1 MSSQSKETPQAKAT
15 TPLSSY
21 QKKLFV
27 FLSVATFFE
36 GYDFFAITQILPE
49 LAKSMKLS
57 EAQQGLLVGFT
68 AGGTVA
74 AFAVVRLADRW
85 GRKTL
90 LTLTIAGYTTFTFL
104 TGLSPN
110 IWAFAGFQFLAKM
123 FLIAEWATSMMYA
136 AEEFPAERRGMV
148 IGVIQAFSSLGSIA
162 CVVVAP
168 TLLDTYGWRSVYFVG
183 IIPLVILAVARRG
196 LKESTR
202 FTNDVGQAGAVA
214 KQSLLHIWK
223 TPHVRRMLQL
233 ALIWAL
239 TYTCTHNAVTF
250 WKTFVVK
257 ERGFTAGD
265 AGLAIAI
272 AAVGSM
278 PMVFYAGKLIDQI
291 GRKLG
296 AVIVFSLASVGVVGC
311 YTLRGFAP
319 LTGALVLGIFGA
331 SAVLPVLNAYNAEL
345 FPTELRGSAFAW
357 SNNLLG
363 RIGYVLSPILI
374 GWGAG
379 KLGWGNAVMLTAIGP
394 VLALILILLWLPETK
409 SRELEDTAAV

>member
-1 MSSQSKETPQAKAT
+1 MTAQAKPI
-15 TPLSSY
+15 TPLTTY

-49 LAKSMKLS
+49 LAEAMKLS

-85 GRKTL
+85 GRKNL

-123 FLIAEWATSMMYA
+123 FLIAEWATSMLYA
-136 AEEFPAERRGMV
+136 AEEFPADRRGMV

-162 CVVVAP
+162 CVAVVP
-168 TLLDTYGWRSVYFVG
+168 TLLSTAYGWRSVYFVG
-183 IIPLVILAVARRG
+183 IIPLVILAFARRG
-196 LKESTR
+196 LKESSR
-202 FTNDVGQAGAVA
+202 FAKDVGEAGASA

-223 TPHVRRMLQL
+223 TPHLRRMLQL

-250 WKTFVVK
+250 WKTFVVT

-265 AGLAIAI
+265 AGMAIAI

-296 AVIVFSLASVGVVGC
+296 AVIIFGLAAVGVLGC
-311 YTLRGFAP
+311 YTLQGFGP
-319 LTGALVLGIFGA
+319 LTAALVLGIFGA

-345 FPTELRGSAFAW
+345 FPTELRGAAFAW

-363 RIGYVLSPILI
+363 RIGYVLSPALI

-379 KLGWGNAVMLTAIGP
+379 KVGWGKAVMLTALGP
-394 VLALILILLWLPETK
+394 VLAVILILIWLPETK